1 MLEILMLHAV
11 IFEMEPL
18 ETNMVYDERM
28 YWLIA
33 VFFMILSL
41 WAVKTIF
48 KN

>member
-28 YWLIA
+28 YRFCRLLYD
-33 VFFMILSL
+33 FSL
-41 WAVKTIF
+41 RAVKTIF